1 METFVVDDARLRTPI
16 NPTSTHGAGFF
27 GSQSHPLTST
37 EIGRKAHTHARRL
50 LRDADMPCSDA
61 ERRTIELSCVVGWSR
76 DTGTPYFY
84 PKLSESE
91 KNLLGSLPPA
101 AKHLGELMGRTAAY
115 KTKECRGWW
124 GPPKYTGHCP
134 YNERC
139 RFQHE
144 KEEARRDPLRHP
156 YAVRE
161 ARTYTEVATHPLVL
175 LRQLACGETPHLAM
189 KFAMILPG
197 GLEDGWAEL
206 VKPDDDDD
214 DHLPLP
220 LRRRPIAERLRGCG
234 CSQAFL
240 DALFPRRQPPVIAP
254 PKVAAAADNEDGA
267 PPPSPAPSTLSAAAA
282 PFVPSPPSSSA
293 AAAPPPRA
301 AEVTPDGADGA
312 RWHRAAPPAADEDD
326 DDDDEP
332 EWMHELVSASAPGE
346 LREWVHEAAPGE
358 LCELCA
364 PADEPRAVPPPRAR
378 KLAFGSEAVAP
389 PPFADVTNLRLPP
402 LPPQK
407 AAAADASLEDGF
419 MSLDDILD
427 ASAVYHLPAD
437 FLGGAG
443 DGADDEYC
451 ALVGADGGIW

>member
-1 METFVVDDARLRTPI
+1 MESFVIDDARLRTPI

-254 PKVAAAADNEDGA
+254 PKVVAADDEDDA

-312 RWHRAAPPAADEDD
+312 RWHRAAPPAEDD
-326 DDDDEP
+326 DDDEEEP
-332 EWMHELVSASAPGE
+332 EWMHEIVSASTPASC
-346 LREWVHEAAPGE
+346 EWVHEAAPGD
-358 LCELCA
+358 LRALRA
-364 PADEPRAVPPPRAR
+364 GRRAARRAAAARAQAGVRLGGGGAAAVRRRHKPAAS
-378 KLAFGSEAVAP
+378 L
-389 PPFADVTNLRLPP
+389 P

-407 AAAADASLEDGF
+407 AAAADASLEEGF

-437 FLGGAG
+437 FLGGVG
-443 DGADDEYC
+443 DGADDEYR

>member
-1 METFVVDDARLRTPI
+1 MESFVVDDARLRTPI

-197 GLEDGWAEL
+197 GLEDGWAEI

-254 PKVAAAADNEDGA
+254 PKVVAADGEDDD
-267 PPPSPAPSTLSAAAA
+267 
-282 PFVPSPPSSSA
+282 
-293 AAAPPPRA
+293 APPPRRRRRRSPRLPRRSCRRRRRRRPPPRGRA
-301 AEVTPDGADGA
+301 LPVTPDGADGT
-312 RWHRAAPPAADEDD
+312 
-326 DDDDEP
+326 
-332 EWMHELVSASAPGE
+332 
-346 LREWVHEAAPGE
+346 
-358 LCELCA
+358 
-364 PADEPRAVPPPRAR
+364 
-378 KLAFGSEAVAP
+378 VAP
-389 PPFADVTNLRLPP
+389 PRRRPTTTTTTTRRPSGCARSSRRRRP
-402 LPPQK
+402 
-407 AAAADASLEDGF
+407 ASC
-419 MSLDDILD
+419 
-427 ASAVYHLPAD
+427 AS
-437 FLGGAG
+437 G
-443 DGADDEYC
+443 
-451 ALVGADGGIW
+451 

>member
-1 METFVVDDARLRTPI
+1 M
-16 NPTSTHGAGFF
+16 
-27 GSQSHPLTST
+27 SQSHPLTST
-37 EIGRKAHTHARRL
+37 EIGRKATHAAAGGL

-254 PKVAAAADNEDGA
+254 PKVVAAADNEDDA

-293 AAAPPPRA
+293 AAAPPR
-301 AEVTPDGADGA
+301 
-312 RWHRAAPPAADEDD
+312 APP
-326 DDDDEP
+326 
-332 EWMHELVSASAPGE
+332 
-346 LREWVHEAAPGE
+346 R
-358 LCELCA
+358 
-364 PADEPRAVPPPRAR
+364 
-378 KLAFGSEAVAP
+378 
-389 PPFADVTNLRLPP
+389 
-402 LPPQK
+402 
-407 AAAADASLEDGF
+407 
-419 MSLDDILD
+419 
-427 ASAVYHLPAD
+427 
-437 FLGGAG
+437 
-443 DGADDEYC
+443 
-451 ALVGADGGIW
+451 

>member
-1 METFVVDDARLRTPI
+1 METFVVDDARLHTPI

-37 EIGRKAHTHARRL
+37 EIGRKAHTHARKL

-240 DALFPRRQPPVIAP
+240 DALFPRRQPPVISP
-254 PKVAAAADNEDGA
+254 PKVVAAA
-267 PPPSPAPSTLSAAAA
+267 
-282 PFVPSPPSSSA
+282 
-293 AAAPPPRA
+293 
-301 AEVTPDGADGA
+301 
-312 RWHRAAPPAADEDD
+312 
-326 DDDDEP
+326 
-332 EWMHELVSASAPGE
+332 
-346 LREWVHEAAPGE
+346 
-358 LCELCA
+358 
-364 PADEPRAVPPPRAR
+364 
-378 KLAFGSEAVAP
+378 
-389 PPFADVTNLRLPP
+389 
-402 LPPQK
+402 
-407 AAAADASLEDGF
+407 
-419 MSLDDILD
+419 
-427 ASAVYHLPAD
+427 
-437 FLGGAG
+437 
-443 DGADDEYC
+443 
-451 ALVGADGGIW
+451 